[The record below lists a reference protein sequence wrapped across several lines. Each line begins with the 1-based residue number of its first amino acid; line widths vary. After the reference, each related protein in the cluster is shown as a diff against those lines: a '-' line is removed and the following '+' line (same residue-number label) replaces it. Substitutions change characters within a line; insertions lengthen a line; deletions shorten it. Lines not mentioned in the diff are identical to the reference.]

1 MGGRSTKPA
10 RAMLAMLKV
19 VRVPSEVSG
28 EIKAVDY
35 WMGAETP
42 EKSGEKE
49 RTLTYMSLKPEPWQ

>member
-1 MGGRSTKPA
+1 
-10 RAMLAMLKV
+10 MLAMLKV